1 VSGAFA
7 DMPLL
12 LKGITSFFLVFG
24 LGSLLLPLAPG
35 IEQHVAGSTLARAD
49 FFAAGY
55 GRLAVGM
62 GVWLTA
68 SAFGLLRRS
77 VWGCWG
83 VVLACALFV
92 PAEHTLATAP
102 RLGLQSTL
110 AVAWAAA
117 AWAYLFHTRG
127 AAAFFAGGAAP

>member
-1 VSGAFA
+1 VSRAFA

-12 LKGITSFFLVFG
+12 LKGVTSFFLVFG

-35 IEQHVAGSTLARAD
+35 VEQRVASSTLSRAE

-55 GRLAVGM
+55 GDFALLLGA
-62 GVWLTA
+62 WLTA

-83 VVLACALFV
+83 VVLAGALFV
-92 PAEHTLATAP
+92 PAEHTLAATP
-102 RLGLQSTL
+102 RLGFQSIL

-117 AWAYLFHTRG
+117 AWAYLFHTRA
-127 AAAFFAGGAAP
+127 AAAFFTGRAAP